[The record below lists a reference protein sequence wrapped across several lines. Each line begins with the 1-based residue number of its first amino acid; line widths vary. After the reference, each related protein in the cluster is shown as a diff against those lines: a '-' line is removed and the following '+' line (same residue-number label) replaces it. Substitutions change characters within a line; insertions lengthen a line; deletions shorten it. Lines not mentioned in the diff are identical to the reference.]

1 MFTRLCDMSC
11 KFVHKVHKVKT
22 STHLPGSLV
31 FIEKANSERKV
42 IINPLTEKT
51 SHFFTT

>member
-1 MFTRLCDMSC
+1 MSC

-42 IINPLTEKT
+42 IINPLTEKPVI
-51 SHFFTT
+51 FLQPKIKVI